1 MSSKK
6 ASTPSPVSP
15 RCLRPYRGTTP
26 LAVTRGPPPSRQGGG
41 LRQYDVA
48 TWGGIGFRSD
58 RASQSASWN
67 TPCTRCTSPAGG
79 FSPARKR
86 IIPYS
91 IQTLKRL
98 KPALFRHD
106 LMALLELHY
115 QHRIK
120 PLIAHRFPVAD
131 ARRAQELLAK
141 GGFVGKIVLLRDA
154 PSAAA

>member
-1 MSSKK
+1 VVGYGNTTS
-6 ASTPSPVSP
+6 
-15 RCLRPYRGTTP
+15 LRGE
-26 LAVTRGPPPSRQGGG
+26 G
-41 LRQYDVA
+41 LGSDRKGVA
-48 TWGGIGFRSD
+48 IGFMEY
-58 RASQSASWN
+58 
-67 TPCTRCTSPAGG
+67 PCTRCTSPAGG

-120 PLIAHRFPVAD
+120 PLIAHRFPLAD

-141 GGFVGKIVLLRDA
+141 GGVVGKIVLLRDA